1 MARKVFWALW
11 IIVWPIAA
19 IAPYVINPPVT
30 VKAQAPAQARTRK
43 PESRE
48 RANPK
53 LDREILANRIASAKE
68 SRIPLL
74 AQTDNIVEVQQ
85 WPSQPELTVP
95 TQVAQA
101 PKKGESLP
109 PTLERPRARQTDVS
123 TRVSKPHETTD
134 SLAAQA
140 ERAQR
145 LIQERAAARGL
156 QRHAR
161 LELKYRR
168 GAHISTAPA
177 RWQPRVTGTGW
188 VTGSRAKP

>member
-19 IAPYVINPPVT
+19 IAPYVITPPGT
-30 VKAQAPAQARTRK
+30 VKAQTPAQAQARK
-43 PESRE
+43 SSPLEAKPHVDHE
-48 RANPK
+48 V
-53 LDREILANRIASAKE
+53 LANRIASAKE

-74 AQTDNIVEVQQ
+74 AQPDNIVEVQQ
-85 WPSQPELTVP
+85 WPSQPELTIP

-109 PTLERPRARQTDVS
+109 PTLEKPRSSPTDVKP
-123 TRVSKPHETTD
+123 RVSKPHETIE
-134 SLAAQA
+134 SLAAQE

-145 LIQERAAARGL
+145 LIHERAAVRGL

-161 LELKYRR
+161 LELKYRK